1 MDAKLRRQLHF
12 SMVLQG
18 SAALM
23 LLGAFVLRVI
33 YSGLDV
39 LAVVFLLAGVGAGA
53 FAVVLFK
60 KVRQLRSFAIDQEPL
75 A

>member
-1 MDAKLRRQLHF
+1 
-12 SMVLQG
+12 LQG

-23 LLGAFVLRVI
+23 LVVAFVLRVI

-39 LAVVFLLAGVGAGA
+39 LAVIFLLFGIGAGA

-60 KVRQLRSFAIDQEPL
+60 KARQLSSPATDQEPL

>member
-1 MDAKLRRQLHF
+1 MDARLRRQLHF

-39 LAVVFLLAGVGAGA
+39 LAVIFLLFGIGAGA

-60 KVRQLRSFAIDQEPL
+60 KARQIAPPEE
-75 A
+75 

>member
-1 MDAKLRRQLHF
+1 
-12 SMVLQG
+12 MVLQG

-23 LLGAFVLRVI
+23 LLVAFVLRVI

-39 LAVVFLLAGVGAGA
+39 LAVVFLLAGVGAAA

-60 KVRQLRSFAIDQEPL
+60 KARQLSSPATDQEPL

>member
-23 LLGAFVLRVI
+23 LLGAFALRVI

-39 LAVVFLLAGVGAGA
+39 LAVVFVLAGVGAGA

-60 KVRQLRSFAIDQEPL
+60 KARQLRSSATD
-75 A
+75 